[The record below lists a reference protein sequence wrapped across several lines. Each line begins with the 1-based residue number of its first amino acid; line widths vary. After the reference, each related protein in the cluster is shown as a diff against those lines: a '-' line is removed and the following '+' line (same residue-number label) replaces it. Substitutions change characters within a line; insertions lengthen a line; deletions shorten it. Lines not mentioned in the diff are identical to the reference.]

1 MIRHVR
7 FSNMWNHIVP
17 PEQIY
22 TDLKSDNLPDVS
34 WVTPAFALSD
44 HPPQSVCQGENWT
57 VSVINAIMQSPDW
70 ASTAIVL
77 TWDDFGGFYDHVAP
91 PHLDMYGL
99 GPRVPAI
106 IISPYAKP
114 GYIDSTTYEFASV
127 LRFIETI
134 FDVPP
139 MTSRDANA
147 SDMLGAF
154 DFSQEPIA
162 PLVLDQRDCP
172 NTPIEN
178 VPTEATG

>member
-1 MIRHVR
+1 
-7 FSNMWNHIVP
+7 
-17 PEQIY
+17 
-22 TDLKSDNLPDVS
+22 
-34 WVTPAFALSD
+34 
-44 HPPQSVCQGENWT
+44 
-57 VSVINAIMQSPDW
+57 
-70 ASTAIVL
+70 
-77 TWDDFGGFYDHVAP
+77 
-91 PHLDMYGL
+91 
-99 GPRVPAI
+99 
-106 IISPYAKP
+106 
-114 GYIDSTTYEFASV
+114 V